1 MIIKFKKNVMMT
13 HVDEI
18 KAERERERSGKLLN
32 VIYIYIVRAFTQ

>member
-18 KAERERERSGKLLN
+18 KAERERSGKLLN